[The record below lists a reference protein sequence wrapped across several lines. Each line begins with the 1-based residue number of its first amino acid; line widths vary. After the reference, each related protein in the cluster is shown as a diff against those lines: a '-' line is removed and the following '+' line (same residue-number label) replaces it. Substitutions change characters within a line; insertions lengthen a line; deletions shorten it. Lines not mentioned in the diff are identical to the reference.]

1 MPASIQSPL
10 RRWWIRVWGIGRPNA
25 AKPSAPVDLPS
36 VAESSPVLS
45 TPPRAEEKPAAVL
58 PADPEAV
65 RLALAET
72 LMRPVADG
80 SAVAFAGPADE
91 TELRAST
98 LKALAELRQIP
109 ALQSLARGFMLT
121 ANRDGVSVDEVV
133 DAIGKDASL
142 CVRVLKMANSAFVKP
157 VNRIEDLPSAVQM
170 LGVVRIRSLVQTLYT
185 LRDSRAI
192 APGFD
197 WRHLWLHALA
207 TAALSEELERQLG
220 LVSGPQLYLAALLH
234 DVGKIVLSVMAPE
247 DYSQILLATWQ
258 DSRPLEELER
268 TRFGL
273 THREAGEVYLRQ
285 NNLADAVL
293 DTVAHHHSPSEA
305 PEANRLIVAVVAV
318 ANFMSKTYGLGF
330 SGAVLTA
337 ADGEF
342 ADLPAWRV
350 IEAETR
356 HTPDIAF
363 IEERLRACI
372 PGIKTQL
379 IKMRAGAL

>member
-10 RRWWIRVWGIGRPNA
+10 RRWWIRVWGIGRPSA
-25 AKPSAPVDLPS
+25 ARPSAPVDLPS
-36 VAESSPVLS
+36 VAEPSPVLS
-45 TPPRAEEKPAAVL
+45 PPPRAEETPAAVL

-65 RLALAET
+65 RVALAET
-72 LMRPVADG
+72 LMRPIADG
-80 SAVAFAGPADE
+80 AAVAFTGPADE
-91 TELRAST
+91 SELRAGS

-133 DAIGKDASL
+133 DAIGKDPSL
-142 CVRVLKMANSAFVKP
+142 CVRVLKMANSAFIKP
-157 VNRIEDLPSAVQM
+157 VNRIDDLPSAVQM

-220 LVSGPQLYLAALLH
+220 IVSGPLLYLAALLH

-268 TRFGL
+268 ARFGL

-285 NNLADAVL
+285 NNMADAVL

-372 PGIKTQL
+372 PGIKAQL
-379 IKMRAGAL
+379 IKLRTGTL